1 MTVRRLLLPMIAGC
15 AVLGFAAPA
24 SATAPERFHSSDSGS
39 EPGFVQC
46 NGFEI
51 DLETTGTVDGTVF
64 FDDGGEVIKVIVR
77 TRAKDIFT
85 NSVTGKTL
93 VNRGVFQQVFTRID
107 GTDEFTHSLVGFRFM
122 GTSPGEGV
130 VLQDVGRIEYSPD
143 EEEILFIAGHHFDVP
158 GGPDFGALLCAAL
171 S

>member
-1 MTVRRLLLPMIAGC
+1 MTVRRRLLPVIVGC

-24 SATAPERFHSSDSGS
+24 SAAPPERFHFSDSGS
-39 EPGFVQC
+39 EPGFIHC
-46 NGFEI
+46 DGFEI

-64 FDDGGEVIKVIVR
+64 FDESGEVVKVIVR
-77 TRAKDIFT
+77 TRATDILT
-85 NSVTGKTL
+85 NSATGKT
-93 VNRGVFQQVFTRID
+93 VINRGVFQQVFTRID

-122 GTSPGEGV
+122 GTSPGEGL

-158 GGPDFGALLCAAL
+158 GGPDVEALFCAAL